1 MAVDLGPRPYGT
13 SIADGC
19 QGRVRQP
26 AFQDDVLSYGRAERS
41 IVSIHEPRA
50 VQHSFQALRD
60 DALNLSDEPPPEMRQ
75 GP

>member
-1 MAVDLGPRPYGT
+1 MAVDLGARSYRT
-13 SIADGC
+13 SIAYGRE
-19 QGRVRQP
+19 GRVRQP
-26 AFQDDVLSYGRAERS
+26 AFQDDVFSYGSAERP

-60 DALNLSDEPPPEMRQ
+60 DALNLGDEPPLEVLQ